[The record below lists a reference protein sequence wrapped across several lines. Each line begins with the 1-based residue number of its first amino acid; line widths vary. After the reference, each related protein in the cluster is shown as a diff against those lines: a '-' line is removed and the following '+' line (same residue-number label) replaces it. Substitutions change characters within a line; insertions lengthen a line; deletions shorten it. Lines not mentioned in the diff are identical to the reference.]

1 MSEKRFTL
9 NLMKKPSEI
18 EMDGKMIS
26 KYDVVRLLNEQSER
40 IKSLEMELD
49 LIANTKLFSRRELER
64 KVDEQQA
71 TIDHL
76 KRELEEYKENWDDM
90 VELATKTSRRN
101 VELDEEIG
109 QLQRENEMLK
119 KEIERL
125 NGLLFGTPKEAIE

>member
-1 MSEKRFTL
+1 MSEKRFIR
-9 NLMKKPSEI
+9 KGI
-18 EMDGKMIS
+18 IIS
-26 KYDVVRLLNEQSER
+26 DIQNGTAYLLESASDCNRLL
-40 IKSLEMELD
+40 D
-49 LIANTKLFSRRELER
+49 LLN
-64 KVDEQQA
+64 EQQA

-101 VELDEEIG
+101 VELDEQIG

-119 KEIERL
+119 KEIGRL